1 MTDKPAGTA
10 RKPLLIVI
18 TGPTGSG
25 KSDLAIEVARHY
37 GTEIISADSRQMYR
51 GIPIGT
57 AQPTAEQL
65 DAVRHHFIASLEL
78 TDYYSAAR
86 FEEEVMALL
95 PRVMDSHGGV
105 AVMCGGSMMYVDAVT
120 RGIDDLP
127 TITEDVRREV
137 GLIAEKEGAE
147 GLRARL
153 RMLDP
158 AYYETVDLK
167 NTKRLAH
174 ALEIIIESGQTYT
187 ELRQGKRKARPFET
201 VTFVINYD
209 REELFDRINRRVDA
223 MVAQGLVGE
232 AESVKALRHVNA
244 LNTVGYKEIYSAMD
258 GDMDFAT
265 AIERIKKN
273 TRVYAKKQLT
283 WLKRDR
289 EGAADVNYLD
299 PHKPML
305 EQVIEVV
312 ESGEGRAEC

>member
-1 MTDKPAGTA
+1 MTGKPAETA

-65 DAVRHHFIASLEL
+65 NAVRHHFIASLEL

-86 FEEEVMALL
+86 FEEDVMALL

-127 TITEDVRREV
+127 TISEDVRREV
-137 GLIAEKEGAE
+137 GLIAETEGAE

-174 ALEIIIESGQTYT
+174 ALEIIIESGMTYT
-187 ELRQGKRKARPFET
+187 ELRRGKRKVRPFET

-223 MVAQGLVGE
+223 MVERGLVGE
-232 AESVKALRHVNA
+232 AESVKDLRQANA
-244 LNTVGYKEIYSAMD
+244 LNTVGYKEIYAAMD
-258 GDMDFAT
+258 GAMDLAT

-289 EGAADVNYLD
+289 EDAERVHYLD
-299 PHKPML
+299 PHAPML
-305 EQVIEVV
+305 EQVMEIV
-312 ESGEGRAEC
+312 GEWRDKR

>member
-1 MTDKPAGTA
+1 MNTGKDE
-10 RKPLLIVI
+10 KPLLIVI

-57 AQPTAEQL
+57 AQPSEEQL
-65 DAVRHHFIASLEL
+65 NAVRHHFISTLEL

-86 FEEEVMALL
+86 FEEEVMELL
-95 PRVMDSHGGV
+95 PRTFSAHGGV

-127 TITEDVRREV
+127 TISDEVRENVTR
-137 GLIAEKEGAE
+137 IASEEGAD

-153 RMLDP
+153 RLLDP
-158 AYYETVDLK
+158 EYYEKVDLK

-174 ALEIIIESGQTYT
+174 ALEIIMESGETYT
-187 ELRQGKRKARPFET
+187 SLRRGLKKERPFRT
-201 VTFVINYD
+201 ATFVIDYS
-209 REELFDRINRRVDA
+209 REELFERINRRVDV
-223 MVAQGLVGE
+223 MVERGLIEE
-232 AESVKALRHVNA
+232 AESVKHLRHLNA
-244 LNTVGYKEIYSAMD
+244 LNTVGYKEIYAAMD
-258 GDMDFAT
+258 GEMTMET

-283 WLKRDR
+283 WLKRD
-289 EGAADVNYLD
+289 GAERVNRLN
-299 PHKPML
+299 PHKDL
-305 EQVIEVV
+305 LKQVIEQV
-312 ESGEGRAEC
+312 ENME